1 MSEEYILG
9 SGVFSIGG
17 VDVALTRGGGS
28 FAIERIYKI
37 VEADGDMGP
46 VKGRIRKDG
55 SVAKLT
61 MNALE
66 VLSENIGKMYPA
78 MAVDATTVPGTA
90 TVTGALGIVDGD
102 YSEVTWTGETSTGK
116 SLVITLS
123 NAINLEN
130 FDWTMADKDEV
141 VPALTYTGAYDPT
154 TRQTEPWKIDF
165 IDA

>member
-1 MSEEYILG
+1 
-9 SGVFSIGG
+9 
-17 VDVALTRGGGS
+17 
-28 FAIERIYKI
+28 
-37 VEADGDMGP
+37 
-46 VKGRIRKDG
+46 
-55 SVAKLT
+55 